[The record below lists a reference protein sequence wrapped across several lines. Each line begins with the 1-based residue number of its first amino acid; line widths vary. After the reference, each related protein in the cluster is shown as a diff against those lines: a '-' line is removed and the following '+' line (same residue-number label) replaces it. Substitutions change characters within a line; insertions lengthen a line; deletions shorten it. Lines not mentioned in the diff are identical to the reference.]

1 MTLPGVKGGN
11 FRHATENALTGRMKK
26 ARLLLKYRN
35 RAFIFFVTRL
45 SGAFY
50 HFFEGRPGDG

>member
-50 HFFEGRPGDG
+50 HFF